1 MIARR
6 SLPVVALVSTLAL
19 GGAGTPPDTRGL
31 HLGRA
36 PVQSLGAMTFGPDG
50 TLFIADVKGAALYAF
65 DPGDAGIASFDARI
79 LAKDLDR
86 RVASLLGTTADK
98 IRFHDMAVA
107 PKSRNVYL
115 TVAREDGETEQPALV
130 RVRSPKDLE
139 LVDLDRIKFAT
150 TPIPEAPARD
160 TKTPWGQPQ
169 WTLAVTDLA
178 FADGQLYVAGLSNE
192 QFASALRRVPFP
204 FGKSGTVNTVE
215 IYHTSHARW
224 ETAAPIEAFLPISI
238 GGVPMIV
245 AGYGCSPIA
254 TFRRADLATATH
266 LKGRTVAE
274 LGGGNRP
281 LDLIRYQ
288 KDGHDFVL
296 IANSHRTLM
305 KMDAEALGAAPEMTK
320 PVGETFRPGGL
331 AYLPVASAG
340 VMHIDNLNDE
350 YVAVLQRDLETG
362 TVDLVAFPKKYL

>member
-1 MIARR
+1 MIVRR
-6 SLPVVALVSTLAL
+6 SLPLLALLGTLAL
-19 GGAGTPPDTRGL
+19 GGAGTPPDSRGL
-31 HLGRA
+31 HFGRA

-50 TLFIADVKGAALYAF
+50 TLFIADVKGAALFAF
-65 DPGDAGIASFDARI
+65 DPGDAGTSSFGERV

-86 RVASLLGTTADK
+86 RVASLLGTTADR

-107 PKSRNVYL
+107 PKSHNVYL
-115 TVAREDGETEQPALV
+115 TVARQDGETEQPALV
-130 RVRSPKDLE
+130 RVRGTKDLE
-139 LVDLDRIKFAT
+139 VVDLERIKFAT
-150 TPIPEAPARD
+150 TPLPEAPARD

-204 FGKSGTVNTVE
+204 FGKTGAVNTVE
-215 IYHTSHARW
+215 IYHTSHDRW

-254 TFRRADLATATH
+254 TFRRADFAGTAH

-281 LDLIRYQ
+281 LDIIRYQ
-288 KDGHDFVL
+288 KDGHEYLL

-305 KMDAEALGAAPEMTK
+305 KMDAEALGTAPEMTK
-320 PVGETFRPGGL
+320 PVNETFKPGGL
-331 AYLPVASAG
+331 SYLPVASAG

-350 YVAVLQRDLETG
+350 YIAVLQRDLETG
-362 TVDLVAFPKKYL
+362 SVDLVAFPKKYL